1 MQGAFLNKG
10 AVFFSFSSLLLHQR
24 PQVGPHRG
32 RKCSRGI
39 RRAGQSLPLAQ
50 RASAGENPP
59 PSRTP
64 LTVLRT
70 PLVAQTGS
78 ADEQRGGALQ
88 SVPSLSAGGKT
99 HCNSPSTDRFFLFSP
114 CVSPVP
120 LLPFRA
126 SWRGPRP
133 SSRDWQRQLWV
144 LAPSKSAATSCRC
157 APYPLLR
164 SAHQGHYCKTVMIVL
179 FRHSRNSNTPVVPSK
194 SGATL
199 CRRAPY
205 TLVHRAH
212 QVHFCTTVILCM
224 DLVLTTIRQWCTC
237 CTHISGAELLL

>member
-99 HCNSPSTDRFFLFSP
+99 HCNSPSTDRFFSFFPMCFS
-114 CVSPVP
+114 
-120 LLPFRA
+120 
-126 SWRGPRP
+126 
-133 SSRDWQRQLWV
+133 
-144 LAPSKSAATSCRC
+144 C
-157 APYPLLR
+157 APLALSCQLARPK
-164 SAHQGHYCKTVMIVL
+164 A
-179 FRHSRNSNTPVVPSK
+179 F
-194 SGATL
+194 
-199 CRRAPY
+199 
-205 TLVHRAH
+205 
-212 QVHFCTTVILCM
+212 
-224 DLVLTTIRQWCTC
+224 
-237 CTHISGAELLL
+237 ISGLAAAAVAAGALEVGRHIVQVCPLSTITQRTPRTLL